1 VVPQGIEL
9 TVDCRDL
16 SMSVQSLELG
26 LRHRK
31 TPERLLVLALLSMVA
46 STAPSAGQGTAEQRQ
61 ACTPDVFKLCSM
73 FIPDTDQIT
82 ACLKDKAAE
91 LSDPCRLVISGGA
104 KPPVRSLDT
113 GKRTTR

>member
-1 VVPQGIEL
+1 
-9 TVDCRDL
+9 
-16 SMSVQSLELG
+16 MSVQSLELG
-26 LRHRK
+26 LPHRK
-31 TPERLLVLALLSMVA
+31 RPERLLVLALLSMVA

-73 FIPDTDQIT
+73 FIPDADQIT

-91 LSDPCRLVISGGA
+91 LSDPCRLVISAGA